1 MERISTGILGGTFD
15 PPHNGHLAIAQA
27 ALDYLGLE
35 QVLFAPT
42 RQPPHKPNQPITPVD
57 ARVEMVR
64 LAISRYS
71 AFVLSRVDVDRAGP
85 NYTADTLRLLRRQF
99 GDDTAM
105 YFIMGMDSLASLLT
119 WYKPEE
125 IVRLCKLAVIQ
136 RPGFTADL
144 SVLEA
149 KIPEIRE
156 RVVFVP
162 ASPVDISA
170 SDIQRRVRKGE
181 SIAGLVPP
189 AVAAYIQQHHLY
201 KSPA

>member
-1 MERISTGILGGTFD
+1 M
-15 PPHNGHLAIAQA
+15 
-27 ALDYLGLE
+27 
-35 QVLFAPT
+35 
-42 RQPPHKPNQPITPVD
+42 
-57 ARVEMVR
+57 
-64 LAISRYS
+64 
-71 AFVLSRVDVDRAGP
+71 
-85 NYTADTLRLLRRQF
+85 DTLRLLRRQF
-99 GDDTAM
+99 GGESAL